1 MCACVYSHVY
11 MLPYI
16 TRDTIEGEMAFN
28 VGFYGSTSISDRLN
42 RDSVPDASTNR
53 SSLRISDHNAQQ
65 LEWENRRAVLLEHV
79 RNQDLV
85 SKLTEEI
92 KKTVNESMEGVI
104 NGLRSEVTELRSELA
119 SIKKD
124 GESSGS
130 WGAKQGKLP
139 KALLVSVLYLKH
151 ELL

>member
-1 MCACVYSHVY
+1 
-11 MLPYI
+11 
-16 TRDTIEGEMAFN
+16 MAF
-28 VGFYGSTSISDRLN
+28 YSSTSISDRLN
-42 RDSVPDASTNR
+42 RDSIPDASTNR
-53 SSLRISDHNAQQ
+53 SLRVSDHNAQQ
-65 LEWENRRAVLLEHV
+65 LEWENRRAILLEHV
-79 RNQDLV
+79 QNQDLV

-119 SIKKD
+119 SIKND

>member
-1 MCACVYSHVY
+1 
-11 MLPYI
+11 
-16 TRDTIEGEMAFN
+16 MAFN
-28 VGFYGSTSISDRLN
+28 VGFYGSTSISDCLN
-42 RDSVPDASTNR
+42 RDSIPDASTNR
-53 SSLRISDHNAQQ
+53 SSLQVSDHNAQQ
-65 LEWENRRAVLLEHV
+65 LEWENRRAILLEHV

-92 KKTVNESMEGVI
+92 KKTVNESMEGVV

-124 GESSGS
+124 RETSES
-130 WGAKQGKLP
+130 WAVKQGKLP
-139 KALLVSVLYLKH
+139 KVLLVSILYLKH